1 MRRNLF
7 LLVTALAVGLLAL
20 EAQATR
26 LALVIG
32 NDAYQ
37 KVNPLKNA
45 RNDARLMASILQKAG
60 FDVTQASNLGR
71 DSLWSTIDTFK
82 GRINKGDEVVFY
94 FAGHGVQIG
103 ANQLLLPT
111 DIEARNDAQV
121 QRDGVPLLDVQ
132 DALKDARV
140 AVLLLDA
147 CRDNPFPK
155 TGTRAVGGSRGLTPP
170 EPSTG
175 QIIMMSAGRNQK
187 ALDYVPGQQQ
197 GNGLFTWELSQVLQT
212 PGVEIRAALE
222 QVKERVDDKA
232 RKAGHEQR
240 PSLVND
246 LRGNFYLANG
256 NAVQLASLKPEPVTP
271 TALPGQTSGLA
282 LEDLQKEEETRQAW
296 AKWQG
301 QMKADFDKTAAFN
314 GSADLQT
321 KAWQRFLAAWAQDNP
336 LSREDD
342 DLRSQAMARQQRAQQ
357 QSAAQTQP
365 ALPAAPTAGQSLK
378 DCAQCPELVV
388 IPAGRFTMGSSAAE
402 RALAFE
408 GTDRESPQHSVS
420 VKSIAVGKYA
430 VTKGEFAEFVSAKSY
445 VTEAEKDDGC
455 YVWKDSKWQTDK
467 AYNWRNVGFKQE
479 DDHPVACVSWNDAQA
494 YVQWLSQTSGK
505 TYRLLT
511 EAEREYAARA
521 GTQSAFWWGDTINTS
536 RANYDGTGLS
546 YNGSAEGDYRQAT
559 VAVSS
564 FKANS
569 FGLYNMHGNVFEW
582 VEDCFHDNYSGAPTD
597 GSAWTTG
604 CSGNYRVLRGGSWS
618 YNPAYLRSAFR
629 FWDAPDNRNFISGF
643 RLARTLLTP

>member
-1 MRRNLF
+1 MRRI
-7 LLVTALAVGLLAL
+7 LLLLMTALAVGLLAL
-20 EAQATR
+20 PTQAAR

-37 KVNPLKNA
+37 KVDPLKNA
-45 RNDARLMASILQKAG
+45 RNDARLMASILQRAG

-94 FAGHGVQIG
+94 FAGHGLQIG

-155 TGTRAVGGSRGLTPP
+155 AGTRTVGGSRGLTPP

-246 LRGNFYLANG
+246 LRGNFYLTHG
-256 NAVQLASLKPEPVTP
+256 NAVQLASLNPEPVTP
-271 TALPGQTSGLA
+271 TASPGQANGLS
-282 LEDLQKEEETRQAW
+282 LDDLQKEEETRQAW
-296 AKWQG
+296 VKWQG
-301 QMKADFDKTAAFN
+301 QMQADFDKTVGFN

-342 DLRSQAMARQQRAQQ
+342 ELRSQATTRHQRAQQ
-357 QSAAQTQP
+357 QSAAQKQP
-365 ALPAAPTAGQSLK
+365 QQYIKPSSPTSLRAGHVFK
-378 DCAQCPELVV
+378 DCQEAHCPEMVV
-388 IPAGRFTMGSSAAE
+388 IPEGSFQMGSSDE
-402 RALAFE
+402 DDDE
-408 GTDRESPQHSVS
+408 KPVHSVRI
-420 VKSIAVGKYA
+420 KSFALGKFEVTQGQWIAVMGRNPSKFGNCGDNCP
-430 VTKGEFAEFVSAKSY
+430 VEQVSWYDIQQFIQKLNQKTGQNYRLPS
-445 VTEAEKDDGC
+445 EAE
-455 YVWKDSKWQTDK
+455 W
-467 AYNWRNVGFKQE
+467 
-479 DDHPVACVSWNDAQA
+479 
-494 YVQWLSQTSGK
+494 
-505 TYRLLT
+505 
-511 EAEREYAARA
+511 EYAARA
-521 GTQSAFWWGDTINTS
+521 G
-536 RANYDGTGLS
+536 
-546 YNGSAEGDYRQAT
+546 
-559 VAVSS
+559 SS
-564 FKANS
+564 GKWS
-569 FGLYNMHGNVFEW
+569 FGSDKYQLTLHAWLGVDSERRTHPGGQKQANAFGLHDMYGNVEEW
-582 VEDCFHDNYSGAPTD
+582 VQDWFHENYSEAPTD
-597 GSAWTTG
+597 GIAWETG
-604 CSGNYRVLRGGSWS
+604 GKQESRVLRGGSWTNS
-618 YNPAYLRSAFR
+618 PEVLRSADR
-629 FWDAPDNRNFISGF
+629 NRNTPDFRYYVSGF
-643 RLARTLLTP
+643 RLARTAP